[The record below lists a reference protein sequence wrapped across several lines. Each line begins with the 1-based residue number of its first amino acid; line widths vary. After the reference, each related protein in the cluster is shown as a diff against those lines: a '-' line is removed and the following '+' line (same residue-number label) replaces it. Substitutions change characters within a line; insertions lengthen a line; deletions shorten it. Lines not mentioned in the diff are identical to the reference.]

1 MDVTP
6 PPLYANIVH
15 REEIECPIS
24 ALQQSFGVD
33 PDQPPPEVIGE
44 EVTNIILTNNVF
56 EFEGQ
61 CYLQLQGCA
70 MGTKCAPAY
79 ASIFMGHVEK
89 TLHAMAGNKVLL
101 WRRFIDDIFL
111 IYGGNREEFDRYMV
125 DINSIHS
132 TIKITSECSPDQ
144 VTFLDTTVYKGVRVS
159 DRVEC

>member
-1 MDVTP
+1 MTTMPEKVSTTLVMQAVYMKLPYDTTMEVDLLVT
-6 PPLYANIVH
+6 NFVK
-15 REEIECPIS
+15 REGIECPVS

-125 DINSIHS
+125 DINRH
-132 TIKITSECSPDQ
+132 T
-144 VTFLDTTVYKGVRVS
+144 LHH
-159 DRVEC
+159 